1 MSKHSP
7 TPWTHLKFAEM
18 HILLDANSMPIS
30 VDGVEDYQR
39 IVACVNACEGLENEQ
54 LKNLAKKVNTL
65 VMDYDNLT
73 AQRDQL
79 VTKLEQSYHDNA
91 VLTDLLLR
99 IAQRLDASNIEIL
112 QDINDTLE
120 GLKR

>member
-1 MSKHSP
+1 MSKH
-7 TPWTHLKFAEM
+7 TKEPWNIFAFE
-18 HILLDANSMPIS
+18 IYDEREQIIADCGYSEDVFTQDGCIANA
-30 VDGVEDYQR
+30 QR
-39 IVACVNACEGLENEQ
+39 IVQCVNAMDGIENPEEYM
-54 LKNLAKKVNTL
+54 NAMREVHDTLAT
-65 VMDYDNLT
+65 T
-73 AQRDQL
+73 RE
-79 VTKLEQSYHDNA
+79 KLEQSHNDNA

>member
-1 MSKHSP
+1 MSKHTK
-7 TPWTHLKFAEM
+7 TPWTHIEFAGM

-30 VDGVEDYQR
+30 EHGVENYQR

-65 VMDYDNLT
+65 VMNYDNLT

-79 VTKLEQSYHDNA
+79 VAKLEQSHQDNQ

-120 GLKR
+120 GLKK

>member
-1 MSKHSP
+1 MS
-7 TPWTHLKFAEM
+7 
-18 HILLDANSMPIS
+18 
-30 VDGVEDYQR
+30 
-39 IVACVNACEGLENEQ
+39 NEK
-54 LKNLAKKVNTL
+54 LINELA
-65 VMDYDNLT
+65 
-73 AQRDQL
+73 
-79 VTKLEQSYHDNA
+79 TKLEQSHQDNA

>member
-1 MSKHSP
+1 MS
-7 TPWTHLKFAEM
+7 
-18 HILLDANSMPIS
+18 
-30 VDGVEDYQR
+30 
-39 IVACVNACEGLENEQ
+39 NEK
-54 LKNLAKKVNTL
+54 LINELW
-65 VMDYDNLT
+65 
-73 AQRDQL
+73 
-79 VTKLEQSYHDNA
+79 TKLEQSHQDNQ